1 MHALEMELDLLI
13 YYNFDHLIISMED
26 AVETGEVSSSSFQ
39 MYYNLKSQN
48 NVLIY
53 SGIVQG

>member
-1 MHALEMELDLLI
+1 MHALEMELELLI
-13 YYNFDHLIISMED
+13 YFNFDDLIISMED

-39 MYYNLKSQN
+39 MYCNLKSQN